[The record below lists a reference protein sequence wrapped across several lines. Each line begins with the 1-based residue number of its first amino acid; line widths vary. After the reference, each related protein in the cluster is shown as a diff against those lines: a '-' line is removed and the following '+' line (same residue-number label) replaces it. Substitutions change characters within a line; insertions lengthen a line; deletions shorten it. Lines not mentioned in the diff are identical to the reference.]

1 MLSLAG
7 VSFRGDHDF
16 NFDCG
21 RRNSITT
28 DVMSADRDLQRQIVE
43 VLNEEI
49 GSDLKHLFR
58 LKQLYEETKA
68 LQNNLK
74 EKVQPIILVIVGSS

>member
-1 MLSLAG
+1 
-7 VSFRGDHDF
+7 
-16 NFDCG
+16 
-21 RRNSITT
+21 
-28 DVMSADRDLQRQIVE
+28 MSADRDLQRQIVE